1 MDVLQSVSQSLAA
14 AVESVGRSV
23 VRVEA
28 RRGRPGSGLV
38 WSTDGTVVTADH
50 ILERDEDIHVALA
63 DGTVVDA
70 KLAGR
75 DATTDVAVL
84 RAETAGLPPA
94 GLTPVE
100 WASLDGA
107 RVGHLVLALSRPGR
121 TVRAR
126 LGIISAMGEKWRAP
140 SGAELDHYVQPDV
153 EVSWGF
159 SGGALVD
166 GHGKVLGMTTTGL
179 LERTP
184 LVITRTTLEA
194 VASQLLST
202 GRIRRGFLGIGSH
215 PVRLPAAV
223 REQLGQR
230 AGLIVVAVEPG
241 SPAER
246 SGLTLGD
253 VLVAIDGAP
262 VHHPGE
268 VAARLGT
275 DAVGKSLAVRILRGG
290 VLRDIAVTVGER

>member
-1 MDVLQSVSQSLAA
+1 MDGLQNVSQSLAA
-14 AVESVGRSV
+14 AVESVGPSV
-23 VRVEA
+23 VRVEG

-38 WSTDGTVVTADH
+38 WSADGAIVTADH
-50 ILERDEDIHVALA
+50 ILERDEDIRVALA
-63 DGTVVDA
+63 DGAVIDA
-70 KLAGR
+70 TLAGR

-84 RAETAGLPPA
+84 RVETT
-94 GLTPVE
+94 GLTAAPWVP
-100 WASLDGA
+100 LDGI
-107 RVGHLVLALSRPGR
+107 RVGHLILTLSRPGR

-126 LGIISAMGEKWRAP
+126 FGIIGALGDKWRAP

-166 GHGKVLGMTTTGL
+166 TNGKVLGMTTTGL
-179 LERTP
+179 LDRTP
-184 LVITRTTLEA
+184 LAIPRATLQG
-194 VASQLLST
+194 VASQLLSE

-215 PVRLPAAV
+215 PVRLPAAI

-230 AGLIVVAVEPG
+230 AGLIIVAVEPG

-246 SGLTLGD
+246 SGLALGD
-253 VLVAIDGAP
+253 VLVAIDGASIR
-262 VHHPGE
+262 HPGE

-275 DAVGKSLAVRILRGG
+275 DAVGKSMAVRILRGG
-290 VLRDIAVTVGER
+290 VLQDIAVTVGER